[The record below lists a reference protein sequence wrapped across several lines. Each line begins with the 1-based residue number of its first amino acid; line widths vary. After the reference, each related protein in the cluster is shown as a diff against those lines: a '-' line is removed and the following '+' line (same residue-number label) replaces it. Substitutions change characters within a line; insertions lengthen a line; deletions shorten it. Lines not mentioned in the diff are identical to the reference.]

1 MGAVIQKFMNKFE
14 EFKSLPSG
22 ESFKIEVTD
31 QEATAAAKEYLAEN
45 KAQIKDLL
53 KEKTGFGL
61 DVDKPA
67 IAFGKDQIALSAKG
81 GMGFVKANA
90 SLVADVHWD
99 GKLSVV
105 VQSVDVPIISVSPEK
120 LNSVAGAPLQQAME
134 KVEEYAEIRSFEL
147 TDGLAVLE
155 AVKK

>member
-1 MGAVIQKFMNKFE
+1 MGAVIQKYLNKFE
-14 EFKSLPSG
+14 EFKALPSG
-22 ESFKIEVTD
+22 ESFRIEVTD
-31 QEATAAAKEYLAEN
+31 KEATAAAKEYLAEN

-53 KEKTGFGL
+53 KQKTGFGL

-67 IAFGKDQIALSAKG
+67 ISFGNDLIALSAKG

-90 SLVADVHWD
+90 SLVADVKWD
-99 GKLSVV
+99 GKLSVT
-105 VQSVDVPIISVSPEK
+105 VQSVEVPIISVSPEK

-134 KVEEYAEIRSFEL
+134 TVEEYAEIRSFKL
-147 TDGLAVLE
+147 TDGRAVLE